1 MTKQVQTRV
10 AEAIRAH
17 PFLQGFDAAFVG
29 EIARRAREE
38 RFSTDEL
45 LAREGTPAKTFYL
58 VLEGKVSLEVV
69 AADHPQLTVQTIG
82 PGEVVGWSWLVPPH
96 RWRFDARALKPSRV
110 ITLDGEQLRRS
121 LGRKTDWGYQF
132 LLRFLPV
139 LAERL
144 MNTQIQ
150 LLDLHAH

>member
-1 MTKQVQTRV
+1 MTKESRTRL

-17 PFLQGFDAAFVG
+17 PFLRGFDTEFV
-29 EIARRAREE
+29 ETLSRRAREE
-38 RFSTDEL
+38 TFTTDEL
-45 LAREGTPAKTFYL
+45 IVREGTPAKVFYL
-58 VLEGKVSLEVV
+58 VLEGKISLEVV

-96 RWRFDARALKPSRV
+96 RWRFDARALKASRV
-110 ITLDGEQLRRS
+110 IALDGDQLRRS
-121 LGRKTDWGYQF
+121 LGRKPEWGYQF
-132 LLRFLPV
+132 LLRFMPV

-150 LLDLHAH
+150 LLDLHAR